1 MKNVLAILAFAGV
14 AGAANADIMVN
25 DVRIDNVYQIGQASV
40 SPTAVDPNAVYSNIT
55 NFRGSAQAQGAS
67 AVQGTN
73 TITRMLMDDI
83 TPDASYAGARIN
95 TIRFTVANLNTVGV
109 SARARLRFWNA
120 DGAGG
125 GPGTY
130 YSTLVGAATTASA
143 VGFSFNPLTFGPGV
157 TTLTGTFT
165 GSEFAIPTTKFW
177 VGLTFDNNNGGD
189 QTALFNNMGQG
200 HFNPVDLG
208 SSADQAFLTAAAGS
222 FFAPNNPAGS
232 LFNYAGG
239 TPVANFGWEFVAVP
253 APTSAALL
261 GLGGLMAA
269 RRRR

>member
-1 MKNVLAILAFAGV
+1 MKKVLAVLAFAGI
-14 AGAANADIMVN
+14 AGVANADIVVSDIRVDAHYN
-25 DVRIDNVYQIGQASV
+25 IGQASV
-40 SPTAVDPNAVYSNIT
+40 SPAVVDPNAVYSNISG
-55 NFRGSAQAQGAS
+55 FSGQALAQGAS
-67 AVQGTN
+67 ALQGTN

-83 TPDASYAGARIN
+83 TPTGSYSGAVIN
-95 TIRFTVANLNTVGV
+95 TIRFSVANLNTVGV

-130 YSTLVGAATTASA
+130 YSTIVGAATAASA
-143 VGFSFNPLTFGPGV
+143 VGFTFNPITFGPGV
-157 TTLTGTFT
+157 TVLTGTFT

-200 HFNPVDLG
+200 IFNPVDLG
-208 SSADQAFLTAAAGS
+208 SSNDEAFQTTGAGS
-222 FFAPNNPAGS
+222 FFGTGNPAGS
-232 LFNYAGG
+232 LFNFNGA
-239 TPVANFGWEFVAVP
+239 PVANFGWEFVAVP
-253 APTSAALL
+253 TPGASALL
-261 GLGGLMAA
+261 GLGGLLAA

>member
-1 MKNVLAILAFAGV
+1 MKTVLAILAFAGI
-14 AGAANADIMVN
+14 AGVANADIMVSDLRVDAHYN
-25 DVRIDNVYQIGQASV
+25 IGEASA
-40 SPTAVDPNAVYSNIT
+40 SPAAVDPNAVYSNIT
-55 NFRGSAQAQGAS
+55 TFSGSAQ
-67 AVQGTN
+67 VQGPSALQATN

-95 TIRFTVANLNTVGV
+95 TIRFSVANLNTVAV

-143 VGFSFNPLTFGPGV
+143 VGFTFNPISYGPGV
-157 TTLTGTFT
+157 TILTGTFT
-165 GSEFAIPTTKFW
+165 GSEFAIPTTRFW

-200 HFNPVDLG
+200 IFNPVDLG
-208 SSADQAFLTAAAGS
+208 SSNDQAFQTTAVGS
-222 FFAPNNPAGS
+222 FFTTANPAGS
-232 LFNYAGG
+232 LFNYGG
-239 TPVANFGWEFVAVP
+239 TPVANYGWEFVAVP
-253 APTSAALL
+253 TPGASVLL
-261 GLGGLMAA
+261 GLGGLVAA